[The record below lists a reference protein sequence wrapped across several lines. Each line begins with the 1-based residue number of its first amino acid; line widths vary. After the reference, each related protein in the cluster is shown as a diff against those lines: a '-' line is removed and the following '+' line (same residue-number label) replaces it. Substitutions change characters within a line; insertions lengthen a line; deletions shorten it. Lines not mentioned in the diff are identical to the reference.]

1 MPGLIVTGT
10 LFLILMQPRLLA
22 LFVTFLPLF
31 AVNAAYIIS
40 VNAELVPRC
49 IPYIEGCTSISR
61 AARQGDAIFL
71 FRASMI
77 VHAVL
82 LMWYWR
88 FAQCWLNKL
97 RIEQAISRGKRSAQI
112 MCWLGVV
119 GAFFL
124 ILYADYL
131 GSSGG
136 FYRFMRR
143 HGVLFYFTL
152 TPLAQLI
159 MVSQLYK
166 LKKLAPDLDIKFGVL
181 RYQLGILLLMLLMG
195 LISVLL
201 GYLYGSSFEREN
213 IIEWNYATLLT
224 AYFAGSVLMW
234 KNLRWKLSIEENSQ
248 SGQ

>member
-1 MPGLIVTGT
+1 
-10 LFLILMQPRLLA
+10 MQPRTLA
-22 LFVTFLPLF
+22 LFVTLLPLF

-71 FRASMI
+71 FRATMI

-97 RIEQAISRGKRSAQI
+97 RTPGAVNQGKWPPRL
-112 MCWLGVV
+112 MCFFGVV

-131 GSSGG
+131 GSSGD

-159 MVSQLYK
+159 MLNQLYK
-166 LKKLAPDLDIKFGVL
+166 LRQFAPDLNINLGVL
-181 RYQLGILLLMLLMG
+181 RYQLGILLLILLMA
-195 LISVLL
+195 LISLLL

-213 IIEWNYATLLT
+213 IIEWNYSVLLT
-224 AYFAGSVLMW
+224 ANFAGSILMW
-234 KNLRWKLSIEENSQ
+234 KNLKWELSIDTDST
-248 SGQ
+248 SSL